1 MSSLPPSHGTATGR
15 SMEPAVAGS
24 GLGARLFGVTMIL
37 VWVRRTVPGNSKT
50 LRWRV
55 LAGGCRWPMIL
66 PPAKV
71 DGRGHCHSEMAV
83 PKTLAGT
90 KDEQLSRVP
99 SSIIAVMAPAA
110 KATGN

>member
-1 MSSLPPSHGTATGR
+1 
-15 SMEPAVAGS
+15 
-24 GLGARLFGVTMIL
+24 
-37 VWVRRTVPGNSKT
+37 
-50 LRWRV
+50 
-55 LAGGCRWPMIL
+55 MIL